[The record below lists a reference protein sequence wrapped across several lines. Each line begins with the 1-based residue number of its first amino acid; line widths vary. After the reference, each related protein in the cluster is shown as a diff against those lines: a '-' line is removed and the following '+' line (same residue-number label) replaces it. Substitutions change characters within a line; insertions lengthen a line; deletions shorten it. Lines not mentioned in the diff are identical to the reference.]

1 MELAEANVEVSARS
15 RETLLD
21 RLQKTLDKLTNLDQ
35 LEEAVKAVEKAV
47 ADRETRQ
54 PALIRQLAFYFSD
67 ANLRRDRF
75 LREKIVSAD
84 EGFVPISVI
93 LPFNRLKLMGCSTPE
108 EISSAVEAADPK
120 FNLELSEKRDAL
132 RRSGNAEPP
141 PLSFGGAGS
150 DFEKRSVQL
159 GGFPKGESI
168 TIEDVTALVER
179 FGSVAFVRLLREPGP
194 SAGGP
199 NPFAGTVEI
208 EFQAE
213 EAAAAI
219 VALEEPLS
227 WKGESL
233 APAKQLSE
241 LRRTREET
249 APKRKN
255 ESIHE
260 NPEEK
265 RRRVE
270 DEAVEIAKNWDRGVV
285 LRFDEFPSTLR
296 WRDFKEGLEP
306 YGGAKFVSL
315 KNGHALVQMRDEEGI
330 LAVMGCAKE
339 DDGFLCVQCYPRFRD
354 RTPRGVEAEE
364 AEDDEEKVDAEDEE
378 DLPLAEMLKPDAQ
391 GDAPGDD
398 APEGAAAPAADA
410 PKEPEVKESEK
421 ASKDIKAEALGPGED
436 DDSVRE
442 SVTFRLP
449 VRQVSGDEE
458 EELLK
463 LAAIAWSQQ
472 KGSSKGKGKGK
483 KGKGKDGRG
492 KSKGKGK
499 GKKGKGKSKDR

>member
-179 FGSVAFVRLLREPGP
+179 FGSVAFVRLQQLPLLP
-194 SAGGP
+194 WS
-199 NPFAGTVEI
+199 
-208 EFQAE
+208 
-213 EAAAAI
+213 
-219 VALEEPLS
+219 ALEEPLS

-339 DDGFLCVQCYPRFRD
+339 DDGFLCLQCYPRFRD

-398 APEGAAAPAADA
+398 APEDAAAPAADA

-463 LAAIAWSQQ
+463 LAAIAWLQQ

>member
-1 MELAEANVEVSARS
+1 MGRIIGARLQASAKS

-84 EGFVPISVI
+84 DGFVPISVI

-132 RRSGNAEPP
+132 RRAGNAEPP

-159 GGFPKGESI
+159 SGFPKGESI
-168 TIEDVTALVER
+168 TIEEVTALVER

-213 EAAAAI
+213 EAATAV

-227 WKGESL
+227 WKGTPLE
-233 APAKQLSE
+233 PAKQLSE

-255 ESIHE
+255 ESMEE

-270 DEAVEIAKNWDRGVV
+270 DEAAEVAKNWERGMV
-285 LRFDEFPSTLR
+285 LRFDEFPSTLH
-296 WRDFKEGLEP
+296 WRDFKEGLRS

-315 KNGHALVQMRDEEGI
+315 KNGSALVQMRDEDGI
-330 LAVMGCAKE
+330 FAVMGCAKE
-339 DDGFLCVQCYPRFRD
+339 DEGFLCVQCYPRKRD
-354 RTPRGVEAEE
+354 RTPRGEAEE
-364 AEDDEEKVDAEDEE
+364 AEDDEEKGDAEDEE

-391 GDAPGDD
+391 GDAPEGD
-398 APEGAAAPAADA
+398 APEDAAAPDA

-421 ASKDIKAEALGPGED
+421 AKDIKAEALGPGED

-458 EELLK
+458 EEFLK
-463 LAAIAWSQQ
+463 LAATAWLQQ
-472 KGSSKGKGKGK
+472 KGSLKGKGKGK
-483 KGKGKDGRG
+483 KGKGKDGKG

-499 GKKGKGKSKDR
+499 GKKGKGKGKDR

>member
-21 RLQKTLDKLTNLDQ
+21 RLQKTLDKLMNLDQ

-285 LRFDEFPSTLR
+285 LRFDEFPSTLH

-339 DDGFLCVQCYPRFRD
+339 DDGFLCVQCYPRLRD

-398 APEGAAAPAADA
+398 APEDAAAPAADA

-463 LAAIAWSQQ
+463 L
-472 KGSSKGKGKGK
+472 GSSKGKGKGK